1 MIAKIWN
8 FSGWIKTTNVEELKD
23 KFNNLLKRAGFTV
36 LNKVDYKFEPH
47 GYTELWLLAE
57 SHFAIHTFPE
67 KEITYIELSSCSGF
81 KQKMFLKLL
90 KADTVIYEHN
100 DLESSVK

>member
-8 FSGWIKTTNVEELKD
+8 FSGWIKSTDTQELKQ

-36 LNKVDYKFEPH
+36 LNEVEHKFEPQ
-47 GYTELWLLAE
+47 GYTGLWLLAE

-67 KEITYIELSSCSGF
+67 QGYTYIELSSCSGF
-81 KQKMFLKLL
+81 KQKMFLKML
-90 KADTVIYEHN
+90 KKDTAIYEQIDN
-100 DLESSVK
+100 ESSRL

>member
-8 FSGWIKTTNVEELKD
+8 FSGWIKSTDTNELKN
-23 KFNNLLKRAGFTV
+23 KFDNLLKRAGFTV
-36 LNKVDYKFEPH
+36 LNEVEHKFEPQ
-47 GYTELWLLAE
+47 GYTALWLLAE

-67 KEITYIELSSCSGF
+67 QETTYIELSSCCGF

-90 KADTVIYEHN
+90 KTDTVIYTRIDN
-100 DLESSVK
+100 ESKL